1 MPSIPTYG
9 FDELEPSI
17 LNSVK
22 RRVIGLM
29 DMSQEALTQKPE
41 TDPTNGKQNTLVEE
55 LTEEVYTTIKDIEVL
70 DNYISQSS
78 GVDLKDLRVEIK
90 KGASQFALV
99 NNALRK
105 INTTYDKLRP
115 NMIYT
120 DLKIFIGF
128 VNSVKI
134 LKKTALRFFEISDE
148 LIESYYTTIGTP
160 YVKPTID
167 FTIVDEPT
175 EELPTEA
182 PPTFSGVELGS
193 VGIEP
198 PQPPAPPP
206 PLPGPVPPVPAPKP
220 PPKKAQNL
228 HFAMIKQ
235 KAQDAGLD
243 ATETQ
248 DVETRARDYLTANNS
263 LAPESEID
271 EMIAMIVMIKTA
283 LKGLTDEQKGRVGDK
298 IDDYVAANNGQ
309 MPSEIELANMVS
321 EVENETAP
329 ITTKPTFT
337 PVFDVL
343 DTTER
348 GIVNRAES
356 VENNPIYK
364 DGRNVLKSAKIDYV
378 TKLGEKRPRR
388 IIDKAEEKLL
398 KLIEIGEKP
407 FIKYSSSDVKN
418 LSPDDRTDFNKLY
431 KDYDTGKRKLNGKTT
446 LKEQAVLDFMTK
458 QGIQETTT

>member
-1 MPSIPTYG
+1 MPSIPLYG
-9 FDELEPSI
+9 YDELEPSI
-17 LNSVK
+17 LNSAK

-41 TDPTNGKQNTLVEE
+41 TDPTNGKQNTFVEE

-90 KGASQFALV
+90 KGSSQFSLV

-105 INTTYDKLRP
+105 LNATYDKLRP

-120 DLKIFIGF
+120 ELKIFIGF

-134 LKKTALRFFEISDE
+134 LKKTALRFFEIADD
-148 LIESYYTTIGTP
+148 LIENYYLAKGTTYT
-160 YVKPTID
+160 KPTID
-167 FTIVDEPT
+167 FTLVDEPT
-175 EELPTEA
+175 EELPIEA
-182 PPTFSGVELGS
+182 PPMLSGVPIGS
-193 VGIEP
+193 VGVEP
-198 PQPPAPPP
+198 PLPPP
-206 PLPGPVPPVPAPKP
+206 PPEPLPGPAPPVPPPKP
-220 PPKKAQNL
+220 PTKKAQNL

-235 KAQDAGLD
+235 KTQDAGLD
-243 ATETQ
+243 ASETQ
-248 DVETRARDYLTANNS
+248 DVENMAKDYITANNS
-263 LAPESEID
+263 IAPESDID
-271 EMIAMIVMIKTA
+271 EIIAMIVMVKTA
-283 LKGLTDEQKGRVGDK
+283 LKGLTDEQKGRVKDK
-298 IDDYVAANNGQ
+298 IDAYAAVNNGQ
-309 MPSEIELANMVS
+309 MPSELELANMVN

-329 ITTKPTFT
+329 ISITKPTLT
-337 PVFDVL
+337 PAFDIL

-356 VENNPIYK
+356 IENNPVYRE
-364 DGRNVLKSAKIDYV
+364 GRNVLRNAKIDYV
-378 TKLGEKRPRR
+378 TKLGEKRPRK

-418 LSPDDRTDFNKLY
+418 LSPDDRADFMKLH
-431 KDYDTGKRKLNGKTT
+431 KDYDTGKRKLNGKTF

-458 QGIQETTT
+458 QGIQEV

>member
-9 FDELEPSI
+9 YDELEPSI

-22 RRVIGLM
+22 RRIIGLM
-29 DMSQEALTQKPE
+29 DMSQEALTHKPE
-41 TDPTNGKQNTLVEE
+41 TDPTNGKQDTFVAE

-90 KGASQFALV
+90 KGSSQFSLV

-105 INTTYDKLRP
+105 INATYDRLRP

-120 DLKIFIGF
+120 ELKIFIGF

-134 LKKTALRFFEISDE
+134 LKKTALRFFEIADD
-148 LIESYYTTIGTP
+148 LIENYYISKGTP

-167 FTIVDEPT
+167 FTLVEEPT
-175 EELPTEA
+175 EEIPTEA
-182 PPTFSGVELGS
+182 PPILSGVPIGS

-198 PQPPAPPP
+198 PQPPIPPP
-206 PLPGPVPPVPAPKP
+206 PLPGPPPPVPAPKP
-220 PPKKAQNL
+220 PPKKAQKL
-228 HFAMIKQ
+228 YFAMVTQ
-235 KAQDAGLD
+235 KTQDAGLD

-263 LAPESEID
+263 LASESEID
-271 EMIAMIVMIKTA
+271 EMIAMIVMVKNA
-283 LKGLTDEQKGRVGDK
+283 LKGLSDEQKGRVGDK
-298 IDDYVAANNGQ
+298 VDAYAAANNGQ
-309 MPSEIELANMVS
+309 MPSEMELANMVS

-329 ITTKPTFT
+329 ITTKPTST
-337 PVFDVL
+337 PAFDIL

-348 GIVNRAES
+348 GITNRAES
-356 VENNPIYK
+356 IENNPIYS
-364 DGRNVLKSAKIDYV
+364 DGRNVLRSAKIDYV
-378 TKLGEKRPRR
+378 TKIGEKRPRKT
-388 IIDKAEEKLL
+388 IEKAEIKLL

-407 FIKYSSSDVKN
+407 FIKFSSSDVKN

-431 KDYDTGKRKLNGKTT
+431 KDYDTGKRKLNGKTI
-446 LKEQAVLDFMTK
+446 LKEQAVLDFMSK
-458 QGIQETTT
+458 QGIQEL

>member
-1 MPSIPTYG
+1 MPSIPLYG
-9 FDELEPSI
+9 YDELEPSI
-17 LNSVK
+17 LNSAK

-41 TDPTNGKQNTLVEE
+41 TDPTNGKQNTFVEE

-90 KGASQFALV
+90 KGSSQFSSV

-105 INTTYDKLRP
+105 LNATYDKLRP

-120 DLKIFIGF
+120 ELKIFIGF

-134 LKKTALRFFEISDE
+134 LKKTALRFFEIADD
-148 LIESYYTTIGTP
+148 LIENYYLAKGTTYT
-160 YVKPTID
+160 KPTID
-167 FTIVDEPT
+167 FTLVDEPT
-175 EELPTEA
+175 EELPIEA
-182 PPTFSGVELGS
+182 PPMLSGVPIGS
-193 VGIEP
+193 VGVEP
-198 PQPPAPPP
+198 PLPPP
-206 PLPGPVPPVPAPKP
+206 PPEPLPGPAPPVPPPKP

-235 KAQDAGLD
+235 KTQDAGLD
-243 ATETQ
+243 ASETQ
-248 DVETRARDYLTANNS
+248 DVENMAKDYITANNS
-263 LAPESEID
+263 IAPESDID
-271 EMIAMIVMIKTA
+271 EIIAMIVMVKTA
-283 LKGLTDEQKGRVGDK
+283 LKGLTDEQKGRVKDK
-298 IDDYVAANNGQ
+298 IDAYAAVNNGQ
-309 MPSEIELANMVS
+309 MPSELELANMVN

-329 ITTKPTFT
+329 ISITKPTLT
-337 PVFDVL
+337 PAFDIL

-356 VENNPIYK
+356 IENNPVYRE
-364 DGRNVLKSAKIDYV
+364 GRNVLRNAKIDYV
-378 TKLGEKRPRR
+378 TKLGEKRPRK

-418 LSPDDRTDFNKLY
+418 LSPDDRADFMKLH
-431 KDYDTGKRKLNGKTT
+431 KDYDTGKRKLNGKTF

-458 QGIQETTT
+458 QGIQEV